1 MGYDKN
7 SKKWSNFSLV
17 LINMC
22 RNTQDL
28 ETIYQRS
35 ILGRPPLV
43 LTTLLWVIVLK
54 EKWTTFASFSRS
66 MQIIFLR
73 VRFFKNLRT
82 FFGDAPYLQYIYT
95 TVYLF
100 IYFVCLN
107 FIFLL
112 TIVEHDNIGI
122 LRRVHWTCVITDWIT
137 VTFPLYQNSTPLT
150 YGFEVCTGSFLVSIS
165 WMTFLNCK

>member
-7 SKKWSNFSLV
+7 PKKWSNFSLV

-54 EKWTTFASFSRS
+54 EKWITFASFSRS
-66 MQIIFLR
+66 TQIIFLR

-82 FFGDAPYLQYIYT
+82 FFGEAPYLQYIYT

-122 LRRVHWTCVITDWIT
+122 LRRVSLNLRNYRLNYRYISSLSK
-137 VTFPLYQNSTPLT
+137 LYPT
-150 YGFEVCTGSFLVSIS
+150 YVRFWSLHRQFSSIY
-165 WMTFLNCK
+165 FLNDFFKL

>member
-7 SKKWSNFSLV
+7 PKKWSNFSLV

-54 EKWTTFASFSRS
+54 EKWITFASFSRS
-66 MQIIFLR
+66 TQIIFLR

-82 FFGDAPYLQYIYT
+82 FFGEAPYLQYIYT

-122 LRRVHWTCVITDWIT
+122 LRRVSLNLRNYRLNYRYISSLSK
-137 VTFPLYQNSTPLT
+137 LYPT
-150 YGFEVCTGSFLVSIS
+150 YVRFWSLHRQFSSIY
-165 WMTFLNCK
+165 FLNDIFKL